1 MSRSVRTREQT
12 RSYAC
17 TIFNGFVFNTFRN
30 EQERLRAKAKDTR
43 DSHSGIYST
52 PKNWRKSVVKTR
64 RAVDRMEISKV
75 LKDLDYVPNMSSWNC
90 KDDNAWGY
98 W

>member
-1 MSRSVRTREQT
+1 MSRTVRDRNLTWSHADT
-12 RSYAC
+12 
-17 TIFNGFVFNTFRN
+17 VFRTFLN
-30 EQERLRAKAKDTR
+30 DKERLRAKSKDTR

-52 PKNWRKSVVKTR
+52 PKHWRKVVNTTR
-64 RAVDRMEISKV
+64 RAVDRMQISRIV
-75 LKDLDYVPNMSSWNC
+75 KDVDYVPNMSPWSC